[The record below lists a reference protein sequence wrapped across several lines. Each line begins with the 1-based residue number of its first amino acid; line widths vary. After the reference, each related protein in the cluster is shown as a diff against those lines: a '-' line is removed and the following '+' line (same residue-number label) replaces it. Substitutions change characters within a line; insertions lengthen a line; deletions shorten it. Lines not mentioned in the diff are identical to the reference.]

1 MKTIISNKV
10 KTAFVALAMVGFTS
24 SCEVTDLQPANI
36 ITDSEAFADAN
47 RVNAAVLGIYE
58 SAQRGFYL
66 GSVVNG
72 RGYPFGAASVQQG
85 DMRGE
90 DMYNDQLFY
99 EITYTNA
106 NNPQTANNNGQWI
119 SLYRMINRANI
130 VIENL
135 PIAEENGVIT
145 TEVMNQFMGEA
156 LNLRALA
163 HHELVIFF
171 ARPYSDDPSS
181 MGIPY
186 RTFAI
191 NNVSKVEPGEAVG
204 RGTVQEVYTQLL
216 ADLDQAE
223 TLLNTNTNPFRAQK
237 GAAIGLKARVK
248 LHMEDWAGVLEEYTK
263 LEPIYE
269 VTADPLAPF
278 RDGGTSSDNI
288 FFFENTQN
296 SNPGVNGALANML
309 GNPEIGSRGLVK
321 ISPIIWRSDFWDEN
335 DLRREIDPDPEG
347 SAEGFISQGPL
358 GLFTNKYIDNV
369 TFSDKS
375 IIMRFS
381 EIVLAAAEA
390 NARLGNTADAIELLN
405 TVRDRALPASVPSYT
420 AASFATPDALIDAI
434 INETRIEFL
443 AEGRRYPNI
452 HRLSGE
458 GRMAGIPAK
467 AQSRSITGIN
477 FYTTDRAIP
486 LDHALDYEDNLFIW
500 PIPLEEILNNNTSPL
515 TQNPGY

>member
-1 MKTIISNKV
+1 MKTVISNKI
-10 KTAFVALAMVGFTS
+10 KTAFVALAMVGITS

-36 ITDSEAFADAN
+36 IPDAEAFADAN
-47 RVNAAVLGIYE
+47 RVNAAVLGVYE
-58 SAQRGFYL
+58 AAQRGFYL
-66 GSVVNG
+66 GAVQ

-99 EITYTNA
+99 EITYTNSH
-106 NNPQTANNNGQWI
+106 NPQSANNNGQWI

-135 PIAEENGVIT
+135 PIAQTKGAIT

-156 LNLRALA
+156 LYLRALA
-163 HHELVIFF
+163 HHELVLYF

-191 NNVSKVEPGEAVG
+191 NDVSKVGPGEAVG

-223 TLLNTNTNPFRAQK
+223 GLLNTLTNPFRAQK
-237 GAAIGLKARVK
+237 GAAIGLKARIK
-248 LHMEDWAGVLEEYTK
+248 LHMEDWAGVLTEYNK
-263 LEPIYE
+263 ISGIYA
-269 VTADPLAPF
+269 VTSNPLAPF
-278 RDGGTSSDNI
+278 RGGTSTDNI
-288 FFFENTQN
+288 FSFQN
-296 SNPGVNGALANML
+296 SQTSNPGVNGALANMY
-309 GNPEIGSRGLVK
+309 GNPNLGSRGLVK
-321 ISPIIWRSDFWDEN
+321 ISPIIWRSSFWHPEDTRRS
-335 DLRREIDPDPEG
+335 LRGATD
-347 SAEGFISQGPL
+347 GFVSQGPL
-358 GLFTNKYIDNV
+358 GMFTNKYIDNI
-369 TFSDKS
+369 TFSDQS
-375 IIMRFS
+375 IVMRFS
-381 EIVLAAAEA
+381 EVVLAAAEA
-390 NARLGNTADAIELLN
+390 NARLGNTDAAVTLLN
-405 TVRDRALPASVPSYT
+405 TVRSRALPASVPAYT
-420 AASFATPDALIDAI
+420 AASFANADALIDAI

-443 AEGRRYPNI
+443 AEGRRFPNI

-467 AQSRSITGIN
+467 ATSRSITGIN
-477 FYTTDRAIP
+477 FYTGTVTIPTDHSLPYAS
-486 LDHALDYEDNLFIW
+486 NLFIW
-500 PIPLEEILNNNTSPL
+500 PIPLEEILTNSSAPL

>member
-1 MKTIISNKV
+1 MKTLISNKI
-10 KTAFVALAMVGFTS
+10 KTAFVALAMVGITS
-24 SCEVTDLQPANI
+24 SCDVTDLQPANI
-36 ITDSEAFADAN
+36 IPDAEAFADAN

-66 GSVVNG
+66 GAVQ

-99 EITYTNA
+99 EITYTNGH
-106 NNPQTANNNGQWI
+106 NPQTANNNGQWI

-135 PIAEENGVIT
+135 PIAQTNGAIT
-145 TEVMNQFMGEA
+145 TEVMNQYMGEA
-156 LNLRALA
+156 LYLRALA
-163 HHELVIFF
+163 HHELVLFF

-191 NNVSKVEPGEAVG
+191 NDVSKVGPGEAVG

-216 ADLDQAE
+216 SDLDQAE
-223 TLLNTNTNPFRAQK
+223 GLLNSSTNPFRAQK

-248 LHMEDWAGVLEEYTK
+248 LHMEDWAGVLTEYNK
-263 LEPIYE
+263 LSGIYA
-269 VTADPLAPF
+269 VTENPLTPF
-278 RDGGTSSDNI
+278 RGGTSSDNI
-288 FFFENTQN
+288 FSFENSQT
-296 SNPGVNGALANML
+296 SNPGVNGALANMY
-309 GNPEIGSRGLVK
+309 GNPELGSRGLVK
-321 ISPIIWRSDFWDEN
+321 ISPIIWRAEFWHAEDFRRS
-335 DLRREIDPDPEG
+335 LRGEG
-347 SAEGFISQGPL
+347 DGMISEGPRGM
-358 GLFTNKYIDNV
+358 FTNKYIDNV
-369 TFSDKS
+369 TFSDQS

-381 EIVLAAAEA
+381 EVVLAAAEA
-390 NARLGNTADAIELLN
+390 NARLGNIDPAITLLN
-405 TVRDRALPASVPSYT
+405 SVRDRALPASVPSYT
-420 AASFATPDALIDAI
+420 SASLASADAVIDAI

-443 AEGRRYPNI
+443 AEGRRFPNI

-467 AQSRSITGIN
+467 ATSRSITGVN
-477 FYTTDRAIP
+477 FYTTSVAIP
-486 LDHALDYEDNLFIW
+486 TDHSLEYSSNLFVW
-500 PIPLEEILNNNTSPL
+500 PIPLEEILTNSSAPL

>member
-1 MKTIISNKV
+1 MKTIISNKI
-10 KTAFVALAMVGFTS
+10 KTAFVALAMVGITS

-36 ITDSEAFADAN
+36 IPDAEAFADAN

-66 GSVVNG
+66 GAVQ
-72 RGYPFGAASVQQG
+72 RGYPFGAASTQQG

-99 EITYTNA
+99 EITYINGQ
-106 NNPQTANNNGQWI
+106 NPQTANNNGQWI

-135 PIAEENGVIT
+135 PIAQTSGAIT

-156 LNLRALA
+156 LYLRALA
-163 HHELVIFF
+163 HHELVLYFS
-171 ARPYSDDPSS
+171 RPYSDDPSA

-191 NNVSKVEPGEAVG
+191 NDVSKVGPGEAVG
-204 RGTVQEVYTQLL
+204 RGTVQQVYTQLL

-223 TLLNTNTNPFRAQK
+223 GLLNTSTNPFRAQK
-237 GAAIGLKARVK
+237 GAAIGLKARIK
-248 LHMEDWAGVLEEYTK
+248 LHMEDWAGVLTEYTK
-263 LEPIYE
+263 LAGRYT
-269 VTADPLAPF
+269 VTANPLAPF
-278 RDGGTSSDNI
+278 RSGGISTDNI
-288 FFFENTQN
+288 FSFENTAN
-296 SNPGVNGALANML
+296 SNPGVNGALANMY
-309 GNPEIGSRGLVK
+309 GNPNLGSRGLVK
-321 ISPIIWRSDFWDEN
+321 ISPLIWRSSFWHPEDT
-335 DLRREIDPDPEG
+335 RRSIRGTAD
-347 SAEGFISQGPL
+347 GFVSQGPL
-358 GLFTNKYIDNV
+358 GMFTNKYVDNV

-375 IIMRFS
+375 IVMRFS

-390 NARLGNTADAIELLN
+390 NARLGNTAAAVTLLN
-405 TVRDRALPASVPSYT
+405 TVRSRALPATVPAYT
-420 AASFATPDALIDAI
+420 SADFANADALITAI

-443 AEGRRYPNI
+443 AEGRRFPNI

-467 AQSRSITGIN
+467 ATSRSITGIN
-477 FYTTDRAIP
+477 FYTGTVNIP
-486 LDHALDYEDNLFIW
+486 TDHALPYADNLFIW
-500 PIPLEEILNNNTSPL
+500 PIPLEEILTNSSAPL

>member
-1 MKTIISNKV
+1 MKTVISNKI
-10 KTAFVALAMVGFTS
+10 KTAFVALAMVGITS

-36 ITDSEAFADAN
+36 IPDAEAFADAN
-47 RVNAAVLGIYE
+47 RVNAAVLGVYE
-58 SAQRGFYL
+58 AAQRGFYL
-66 GSVVNG
+66 GAVQ

-99 EITYTNA
+99 EVTYTNA
-106 NNPQTANNNGQWI
+106 HNPQTANNNGQWI

-156 LNLRALA
+156 LYLRALA
-163 HHELVIFF
+163 HHELVVFF

-191 NNVSKVEPGEAVG
+191 NDVSKVGPGEAVG

-223 TLLNTNTNPFRAQK
+223 SLLNESTNPFRAQK
-237 GAAIGLKARVK
+237 GAAIGLKARIK
-248 LHMEDWAGVLEEYTK
+248 LHMEDWAGVLTEYNK
-263 LEPIYE
+263 LASIYE
-269 VTADPLAPF
+269 VTANPLEPF
-278 RDGGTSSDNI
+278 RGGTSSDNI
-288 FFFENTQN
+288 FSFENTQN
-296 SNPGVNGALANML
+296 SNPGVNGALANMF
-309 GNPEIGSRGLVK
+309 GNPELGSRGLVK
-321 ISPIIWRSDFWDEN
+321 ISPIIWRAEFWHPEDTRRSLRGESD
-335 DLRREIDPDPEG
+335 
-347 SAEGFISQGPL
+347 GFISQGPL
-358 GLFTNKYIDNV
+358 GLFTNKYIDNI
-369 TFSDKS
+369 TFSDQS
-375 IIMRFS
+375 IVMRFA
-381 EIVLAAAEA
+381 EVVLAAAEA
-390 NARLGNTADAIELLN
+390 NARLGNTGAAIELLN
-405 TVRDRALPASVPSYT
+405 SVRDRALPASVPSYT
-420 AASFATPDALIDAI
+420 AANFATPDALIDAI

-443 AEGRRYPNI
+443 AEGRRFPNI
-452 HRLSGE
+452 HRLAGE

-467 AQSRSITGIN
+467 ATSRSITGLS
-477 FYTTDRAIP
+477 FYNAGTTIP
-486 LDHALDYEDNLFIW
+486 TDHSLDYTSDLFVW
-500 PIPLEEILNNNTSPL
+500 PIPLEEILTNNSAPL

>member
-1 MKTIISNKV
+1 MKTTISNKI
-10 KTAFVALAMVGFTS
+10 KTAFVALAVVGITS

-36 ITDSEAFADAN
+36 IPDSEAFADAN

-58 SAQRGFYL
+58 AAQRGFYS
-66 GSVVNG
+66 GSVQ

-99 EITYTNA
+99 EITYTNTQ
-106 NNPQTANNNGQWI
+106 NPQTANNNGQWI

-135 PIAEENGVIT
+135 PIAAENGAIT

-156 LNLRALA
+156 LYLRALA
-163 HHELVIFF
+163 HHELVVFF
-171 ARPYSDDPSS
+171 ARPYSDDPSA

-191 NNVSKVEPGEAVG
+191 NDVSKVGPGEAVG
-204 RGTVQEVYTQLL
+204 RGTVEEVYTQLL

-223 TLLNTNTNPFRAQK
+223 GLLNTSTSPFRAQK

-248 LHMEDWAGVLEEYTK
+248 QHMGDWAGVLTEYNKLASVYELTANP
-263 LEPIYE
+263 LEP
-269 VTADPLAPF
+269 F
-278 RDGGTSSDNI
+278 RGGASSDNI
-288 FFFENTQN
+288 FSFENTQA
-296 SNPGVNGALANML
+296 SNPGVNGALANMY
-309 GNPEIGSRGLVK
+309 GDPELGSRGLVK
-321 ISPIIWRSDFWDEN
+321 ISPIIWRAEFWHPQDARRS
-335 DLRREIDPDPEG
+335 LRGAGD
-347 SAEGFISQGPL
+347 GFVSQGPL
-358 GLFTNKYIDNV
+358 GMFTNKYIDNV
-369 TFSDKS
+369 TFSDQS
-375 IIMRFS
+375 IVMRFA

-390 NARLGNTADAIELLN
+390 NARLGDTAAAIELLN
-405 TVRDRALPASVPSYT
+405 SVRDRALPASVPSYT
-420 AASFATPDALIDAI
+420 AASFATPNALIDAI
-434 INETRIEFL
+434 INETRIELL
-443 AEGRRYPNI
+443 AEGRRFPNI

-467 AQSRSITGIN
+467 ATSRSITGIS
-477 FYTTDRAIP
+477 FYTTDVAIP
-486 LDHALDYEDNLFIW
+486 TDHSLAYEDDLFIW
-500 PIPLEEILNNNTSPL
+500 PIPLEEILTNNSAPL